1 MSKLYRE
8 KIDQLQA
15 AEQRLLEQKA
25 EAQRAA
31 RTLTEQAR
39 RDGDGLVREAQNA
52 VKVLEN
58 EAMQRAGEAGQELPG
73 FEMRP
78 YILRAVK
85 VVGDDDAALQSA
97 RLHILPQR
105 GQLFRN
111 GHGAHPFSR
120 NSIAHFPQNSTPV
133 CAIVRAAARTFIY
146 RV

>member
-31 RTLTEQAR
+31 RALTDQAP

-58 EAMQRAGEAGQELPG
+58 EAMQRAGEAGQ
-73 FEMRP
+73 
-78 YILRAVK
+78 AA
-85 VVGDDDAALQSA
+85 DAALRSDAERTCKHCGTVHPGKDYAAWHAIRQASA
-97 RLHILPQR
+97 
-105 GQLFRN
+105 
-111 GHGAHPFSR
+111 
-120 NSIAHFPQNSTPV
+120 
-133 CAIVRAAARTFIY
+133 
-146 RV
+146 

>member
-31 RTLTEQAR
+31 RALTEQAR

-58 EAMQRAGEAGQELPG
+58 EAMQPG
-73 FEMRP
+73 R
-78 YILRAVK
+78 
-85 VVGDDDAALQSA
+85 
-97 RLHILPQR
+97 
-105 GQLFRN
+105 
-111 GHGAHPFSR
+111 
-120 NSIAHFPQNSTPV
+120 
-133 CAIVRAAARTFIY
+133 
-146 RV
+146 

>member
-31 RTLTEQAR
+31 RALAEQAR

-58 EAMQRAGEAGQELPG
+58 EAMQRAGEATPSAPAQ
-73 FEMRP
+73 P
-78 YILRAVK
+78 YGSRRS
-85 VVGDDDAALQSA
+85 SA
-97 RLHILPQR
+97 WTRLSAPSWKR
-105 GQLFRN
+105 W
-111 GHGAHPFSR
+111 
-120 NSIAHFPQNSTPV
+120 
-133 CAIVRAAARTFIY
+133 
-146 RV
+146 

>member
-31 RTLTEQAR
+31 RALAEQAR

-58 EAMQRAGEAGQELPG
+58 EAMQRAGEAGQ
-73 FEMRP
+73 
-78 YILRAVK
+78 AA
-85 VVGDDDAALQSA
+85 DAALRSDAERTCTSIRQQA
-97 RLHILPQR
+97 EQR
-105 GQLFRN
+105 MDTAVR
-111 GHGAHPFSR
+111 
-120 NSIAHFPQNSTPV
+120 
-133 CAIVRAAARTFIY
+133 AIVEKVVKR
-146 RV
+146 

>member
-31 RTLTEQAR
+31 RALAR

-58 EAMQRAGEAGQELPG
+58 EAMQRAGEAGQ
-73 FEMRP
+73 
-78 YILRAVK
+78 AA
-85 VVGDDDAALQSA
+85 DAALRSDAERTCTAIRQQA
-97 RLHILPQR
+97 EQR
-105 GQLFRN
+105 MDTAVR
-111 GHGAHPFSR
+111 
-120 NSIAHFPQNSTPV
+120 
-133 CAIVRAAARTFIY
+133 AIVEKVVKR
-146 RV
+146 

>member
-31 RTLTEQAR
+31 RALTEQAR

-58 EAMQRAGEAGQELPG
+58 EAMQRAGEAGQ
-73 FEMRP
+73 
-78 YILRAVK
+78 AA
-85 VVGDDDAALQSA
+85 DAALELA
-97 RLHILPQR
+97 L
-105 GQLFRN
+105 
-111 GHGAHPFSR
+111 
-120 NSIAHFPQNSTPV
+120 
-133 CAIVRAAARTFIY
+133 AAAKKLGEKI
-146 RV
+146 

>member
-31 RTLTEQAR
+31 RALAEQAH

-58 EAMQRAGEAGQELPG
+58 EAMQRAGEAGQ
-73 FEMRP
+73 
-78 YILRAVK
+78 AA
-85 VVGDDDAALQSA
+85 DAALSA
-97 RLHILPQR
+97 CCRKDEEDAYGTDL
-105 GQLFRN
+105 
-111 GHGAHPFSR
+111 
-120 NSIAHFPQNSTPV
+120 
-133 CAIVRAAARTFIY
+133 
-146 RV
+146 

>member
-31 RTLTEQAR
+31 RALAEQAR

-58 EAMQRAGEAGQELPG
+58 EAMQRPAKPDRRRTPPCEATPSAPAQ
-73 FEMRP
+73 P
-78 YILRAVK
+78 YDSRRS
-85 VVGDDDAALQSA
+85 SA
-97 RLHILPQR
+97 WTRLSAPSWKR
-105 GQLFRN
+105 W
-111 GHGAHPFSR
+111 
-120 NSIAHFPQNSTPV
+120 
-133 CAIVRAAARTFIY
+133 
-146 RV
+146 